1 MEKNIG
7 EKISYLQG
15 LAEGLKVDEG
25 TNEGRIIKGILDVL
39 ADMTE
44 YINDMEDELEATL
57 DCVDEISEDLAD
69 VEDEIYGCDDDCGG
83 DCGCCDC
90 DCDDDDEYEEYD
102 DDIYE
107 IECPSCGELVYAD
120 VDTIENEDIYCP
132 KCKKMIEVEIPEE
145 DEE

>member
-1 MEKNIG
+1 MERNIG

-15 LAEGLKVDEG
+15 LSEGLKVDEG

-39 ADMTE
+39 ADITE
-44 YINDMEDELEATL
+44 NIRDMEDELEATL

-69 VEDEIYGCDDDCGG
+69 VEDEVYGGDDDCG
-83 DCGCCDC
+83 CGSCDC
-90 DCDDDDEYEEYD
+90 CDDDDYEEYD

-107 IECPSCGELVYAD
+107 IECPECGELVYAD

-132 KCKKMIEVEIPEE
+132 NCKKMIEVEVPEDDE
-145 DEE
+145 DEED

>member
-1 MEKNIG
+1 MERNIG

-15 LAEGLKVDEG
+15 LSEGLKVDEG

-39 ADMTE
+39 ADITE
-44 YINDMEDELEATL
+44 YISDMEDELEATL

-69 VEDEIYGCDDDCGG
+69 VEDEVYGGDDDCG
-83 DCGCCDC
+83 CGSCDC
-90 DCDDDDEYEEYD
+90 CDDDDYEEYE

-107 IECPSCGELVYAD
+107 IECPECGELVYAD

-132 KCKKMIEVEIPEE
+132 NCKKMIEVEVPEDDE
-145 DEE
+145 DEED

>member
-39 ADMTE
+39 CDITE
-44 YINDMEDELEATL
+44 YISDMDDELDATL
-57 DCVDEISEDLAD
+57 DCIDEISEDLAD
-69 VEDEIYGCDDDCGG
+69 LEDEVYGCGEDCDG
-83 DCGCCDC
+83 DCDCCDC
-90 DCDDDDEYEEYD
+90 DCDDDYEEYE

-120 VDTIENEDIYCP
+120 EDTIENEDIYCP
-132 KCKKMIEVEIPEE
+132 NCQKMIEVEVPDMDE